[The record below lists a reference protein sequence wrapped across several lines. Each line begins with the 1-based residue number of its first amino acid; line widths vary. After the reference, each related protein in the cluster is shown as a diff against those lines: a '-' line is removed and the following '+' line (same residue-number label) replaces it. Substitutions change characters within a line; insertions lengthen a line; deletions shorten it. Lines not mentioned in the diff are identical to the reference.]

1 MSVARVAPEGRG
13 LHFTLDA
20 VYDRL
25 VTGDVEAGLD
35 SLFSLLNCKRRSE
48 SRDGWKSWVES
59 CALRHPVAHILQGE
73 PFTSSA
79 FGKPRGFA
87 GDAGTLDYMYGA
99 LLPELRRQPPA
110 FFSPLSASVHGY
122 ITARR
127 PSAHAVAGRC
137 RFFGR
142 AIDETAIV
150 SHSGK
155 GRARVLA
162 VAAGHFRERFLSRAV
177 HDGTIAEVVA
187 LDQDSLAVA
196 EMQRSCSG
204 TPVTPVK
211 GSVRGLLSGALRL
224 GQFDLVY
231 AAGLFDYLSDKVAV
245 ALLES
250 ALGLLHPGGRV
261 IVVNFVPEH
270 PDWGFMESYMDW
282 HLTYR
287 SESDMRKLSDAITQD
302 EGRTSRTWTDPT
314 GSLAFLEITRSE

>member
-1 MSVARVAPEGRG
+1 MSVAQVAPEGRG
-13 LHFTLDA
+13 FHSTLDA

-25 VTGDVEAGLD
+25 VTGDVDAGLD

-48 SRDGWKSWVES
+48 SRDGWRSWVES
-59 CALRHPVAHILQGE
+59 CALKHPVAHVLQGE

-79 FGKPRGFA
+79 YGKPRGFA
-87 GDAGTLDYMYGA
+87 GDAGTLDYMYAA

-142 AIDETAIV
+142 AIDETASV
-150 SHSGK
+150 SHSGQGK
-155 GRARVLA
+155 ARVLA
-162 VAAGHFRERFLSRAV
+162 IAAGHFRERFLSRAIQ
-177 HDGTIAEVVA
+177 DGSIGEVVA

-196 EMQRSCSG
+196 EMRSSCLG

-231 AAGLFDYLSDKVAV
+231 AAGLFDYLSEKVAV

-250 ALGLLHPGGRV
+250 SMGLLHPGGRV

-270 PDWGFMESYMDW
+270 PDRGFMESYMDW
-282 HLTYR
+282 RLTYR
-287 SESDMRKLSDAITQD
+287 SEAQMKALFEAMPQ
-302 EGRTSRTWTDPT
+302 EGRSARTWTDPT
-314 GSLAFLEITRSE
+314 GSLAFLEITRS